1 MPVTFAAPRNQC
13 ACGVSAGTHALTV
26 FNQCAGDVSP
36 DPAADAPVKAHGHS
50 QNFKQTVFNQCAFG
64 VSPNHAAHAQR
75 ECGEDGFRL
84 FAHAAPV
91 KLVPEAHAL
100 TVFKQRARAEPA
112 ILAPRKNAA
121 DAPVK
126 AHGH

>member
-1 MPVTFAAPRNQC
+1 M
-13 ACGVSAGTHALTV
+13 
-26 FNQCAGDVSP
+26 
-36 DPAADAPVKAHGHS
+36 
-50 QNFKQTVFNQCAFG
+50 
-64 VSPNHAAHAQR
+64 SPNHAAHAQR

-112 ILAPRKNAA
+112 ILAHAKTLPTLPSRPTAIDGISNQCACGVSPNHAA
-121 DAPVK
+121 DAPGK
-126 AHGH
+126 AHGHSRYFKQ

>member
-36 DPAADAPVKAHGHS
+36 DPAADAE
-50 QNFKQTVFNQCAFG
+50 
-64 VSPNHAAHAQR
+64 HAPA
-75 ECGEDGFRL
+75 
-84 FAHAAPV
+84 AHAAPG

-100 TVFKQRARAEPA
+100 TVFKQRAWRV
-112 ILAPRKNAA
+112 RKNAA
-121 DAPVK
+121 DTPVK
-126 AHGH
+126 THGHAEFQTNESMRQRHTQRLASWCRRHTH